1 MGQSSKHTLASHA
14 IAEAVFLPNP
24 LDLPGLVNYL
34 ILQLLP
40 EGWYKIHQK
49 CSALSR
55 PVSSS
60 PCVDGPP
67 GSVDDKQTEA
77 YLESVTSQT
86 TQLHVHSSDKYLL
99 CACPRPSAI
108 LKAVVTK

>member
-40 EGWYKIHQK
+40 EGWFKLIRNALL
-49 CSALSR
+49 SPGRSRALST
-55 PVSSS
+55 VKGS
-60 PCVDGPP
+60 PGFL
-67 GSVDDKQTEA
+67 DDKQTEA
-77 YLESVTSQT
+77 YLESVTSRT
-86 TQLHVHSSDKYLL
+86 TSLQIHLSDKYLL

-108 LKAVVTK
+108 LKAVATK